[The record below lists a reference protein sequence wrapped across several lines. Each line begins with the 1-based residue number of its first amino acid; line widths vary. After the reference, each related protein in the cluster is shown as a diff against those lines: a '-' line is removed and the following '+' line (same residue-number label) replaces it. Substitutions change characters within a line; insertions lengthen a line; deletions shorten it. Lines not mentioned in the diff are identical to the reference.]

1 MRGLVVLAG
10 LAMIVVLVGCS
21 SEPPTYRVTGTVMLD
36 GKSVPEGDIHFRS
49 TDGRWGAEV
58 GKIQDGRYELMA
70 KAGPKRVEIS
80 ASRIIPG
87 GARGG
92 AGEPVPEEYVPE
104 EYNVQSKLQAEV
116 KAGGANVFDFNL
128 TSRKK

>member
-1 MRGLVVLAG
+1 MRSMVTLAG
-10 LAMIVVLVGCS
+10 LALVGLLVGCS
-21 SEPPTYRVTGTVMLD
+21 SEPPRYKVTGTVTLD

-58 GKIQDGRYELMA
+58 GKIQDGRFELMA
-70 KAGPKRVEIS
+70 MAGTKRVEIS
-80 ASRIIPG
+80 ASRVIPG

-92 AGEPVPEEYVPE
+92 GGEPVPEEYIPE
-104 EYNVQSKLQAEV
+104 EYNAQSKLQAEV
-116 KAGGANVFDFNL
+116 KAPGPNAFEFNL